1 VKKVAIIGA
10 SGYTGVEIMRLV
22 AMHPRVELVAV
33 SSEQFAGKEVAEVF
47 PFLAGKIKLA
57 FQALSQHTELEKADC
72 AFVALPHQKAMEVV
86 PGLLRKGVKVVDLSA
101 DFRFR
106 NVAVY
111 EQWYKAH
118 TAPGLLTDAVYG
130 LSEVY
135 RERIRDAALVAN
147 PGCYPT
153 AALLPLIPVIKSGLV
168 AADGIVVDAKSG
180 ASGAG
185 RGAVLTSL
193 FAEVNEGVKAY
204 KVGTHQHTPEIEQ
217 ELSCAAQKP
226 VVINFTPHLIPMNRG
241 ILGTIY
247 ATLAGNATRE
257 DVLQC
262 YRGFYPEGGFVRIC
276 PPGTVPATH
285 QVRGSNYCDIGFV
298 IDGRT
303 NRLIIVSAIDNLLKG
318 GAGQAVQNMNIMAGF
333 EEDAGINQPPL
344 FP

>member
-1 VKKVAIIGA
+1 MEKVAIIGA
-10 SGYTGVEIMRLV
+10 SGYTGIEIMRLV

-33 SSEQFAGKEVAEVF
+33 SSEQFAGKEVSEVF
-47 PFLAGKIKLA
+47 PFLAGKIRLA
-57 FQALSQHTELEKADC
+57 FQSLSQHTDLEKADY

-86 PGLLRKGVKVVDLSA
+86 PGLLRKGVRVVDLSA

-106 NVAVY
+106 DAAVY
-111 EQWYKAH
+111 EQWYKGH
-118 TAPGLLTDAVYG
+118 TAPGLLADAVYG
-130 LSEVY
+130 LSEVC
-135 RERIRDAALVAN
+135 REKIRGAALVAN

-168 AADGIVVDAKSG
+168 TTDGIVVDAKSG
-180 ASGAG
+180 VSGAG

-217 ELSCAAQKP
+217 ELSFAAQKP

-247 ATLAGNATRE
+247 ATPAGKATQE

-262 YRGFYPEGGFVRIC
+262 YRSFYDGSGFIRIC
-276 PPGTVPATH
+276 APGTIPSTH

-298 IDGRT
+298 IDKRT
-303 NRLIIVSAIDNLLKG
+303 NRLIIISAIDNLLKG

-333 EEDAGINQPPL
+333 EEDAGINQLPL

>member
-1 VKKVAIIGA
+1 MKKAAIIGA
-10 SGYTGVEIMRLV
+10 SGYTGIELMRL
-22 AMHPRVELVAV
+22 AALHPRVELVAV
-33 SSEQFAGKEVAEVF
+33 SSEQFAGKHVAEVF
-47 PFLAGKIKLA
+47 PFLTGKVKLA
-57 FQALSQHTELEKADC
+57 FQALSQHTELDKADF

-86 PGLLRKGVKVVDLSA
+86 PGILRKGIRVVDLSA

-106 NVAVY
+106 NPSLY
-111 EQWYKAH
+111 EQWYRTH
-118 TAPGLLTDAVYG
+118 NAPELLAEAVYG
-130 LSEVY
+130 LTEIY
-135 RERIRDAALVAN
+135 REPIRTAGLVAN

-168 AADGIVVDAKSG
+168 TTEGIVVDAKSG
-180 ASGAG
+180 VSGAG

-217 ELSCAAQKP
+217 ELSFAAQKP

-241 ILGTIY
+241 ILATIY
-247 ATLAGNATRE
+247 ATLTGKATQE

-262 YRGFYPEGGFVRIC
+262 YRSFYDGSGFIRIC
-276 PPGTVPATH
+276 APGTIPSTH

-298 IDGRT
+298 IDKRT

>member
-1 VKKVAIIGA
+1 VEKVAIIGA
-10 SGYTGVEIMRLV
+10 SGYTGIELMRLV

-47 PFLAGKIKLA
+47 PFLAGRITLA

-72 AFVALPHQKAMEVV
+72 VFVALPHQKAMEVL

-101 DFRFR
+101 DFRLR
-106 NVAVY
+106 DAAVY

-118 TAPGLLTDAVYG
+118 TAPGLLADAVYG

-135 RERIRDAALVAN
+135 REKIRRAALVAN

-153 AALLPLIPVIKSGLV
+153 ATLLALIPVITGGLV
-168 AADGIVVDAKSG
+168 SADGIVVDAKSG
-180 ASGAG
+180 VSGAG

-193 FAEVNEGVKAY
+193 YAEVNEGVKAY
-204 KVGTHQHTPEIEQ
+204 KVGNHQHTPEIEQ
-217 ELSCAAQKP
+217 ELSLAAQKP
-226 VVINFTPHLIPMNRG
+226 IVINFTPHLIPMNRG
-241 ILGTIY
+241 ILATVY
-247 ATLAGNATRE
+247 APLTGKATQQ
-257 DVLQC
+257 DVLEC
-262 YRGFYPEGGFVRIC
+262 YRSFYAGSGFVRVC
-276 PPGTVPATH
+276 TPGTVPATH

-298 IDGRT
+298 IDERT
-303 NRLIIVSAIDNLLKG
+303 KRLIIISALDNLIKG

-333 EEDAGINQPPL
+333 EENAGINQPPL

>member
-1 VKKVAIIGA
+1 MKKVAIIGA
-10 SGYTGVEIMRLV
+10 SGYTGIEIMRLV
-22 AMHPRVELVAV
+22 AIHPHVELVAV
-33 SSEQFAGKEVAEVF
+33 SSEQFAGKEVFEVF
-47 PFLAGKIKLA
+47 PFLAGKIRLA
-57 FQALSQHTELEKADC
+57 FQSLSQHTDLEKAEY

-86 PGLLRKGVKVVDLSA
+86 PGLLRKGVRVVDLSA

-106 NVAVY
+106 DAAVY
-111 EQWYKAH
+111 EQWYKPH
-118 TAPGLLTDAVYG
+118 TAPGLLADAVYG

-135 RERIRDAALVAN
+135 RERIRGAALVAN

-168 AADGIVVDAKSG
+168 AAEGIVVDAKSG
-180 ASGAG
+180 VSGAG

-217 ELSCAAQKP
+217 ELSFVAQKP
-226 VVINFTPHLIPMNRG
+226 VVISFTPHLIPMNRG

-247 ATLAGNATRE
+247 ATLAGNATGE

-262 YRGFYPEGGFVRIC
+262 YRGAYPENGFVRIC

-285 QVRGSNYCDIGFV
+285 QVRGSNFCDIGFV

-333 EEDAGINQPPL
+333 PEDAGINQTPL

>member
-1 VKKVAIIGA
+1 
-10 SGYTGVEIMRLV
+10 
-22 AMHPRVELVAV
+22 
-33 SSEQFAGKEVAEVF
+33 
-47 PFLAGKIKLA
+47 
-57 FQALSQHTELEKADC
+57 
-72 AFVALPHQKAMEVV
+72 
-86 PGLLRKGVKVVDLSA
+86 
-101 DFRFR
+101 
-106 NVAVY
+106 
-111 EQWYKAH
+111 
-118 TAPGLLTDAVYG
+118 
-130 LSEVY
+130 
-135 RERIRDAALVAN
+135 
-147 PGCYPT
+147 
-153 AALLPLIPVIKSGLV
+153 
-168 AADGIVVDAKSG
+168 VDAKSG
-180 ASGAG
+180 VSGAG

-217 ELSCAAQKP
+217 ELSFAAQKP

-247 ATLAGNATRE
+247 AILTGNATRE

-262 YRGFYPEGGFVRIC
+262 YRGFYPESGFVRIC

-285 QVRGSNYCDIGFV
+285 QVKGSNYCDIGFA